1 MVADVAPG
9 GGVARREAL
18 LVGAAARW
26 REALLGSCA
35 GCGAA
40 EASDGWVRRGVGLA
54 VVAAGGGAG
63 AGVERAGSRRSRCG
77 GGGKGD
83 LARER
88 EGGIGRRGI
97 QLDTIAMAH
106 HPLVRH

>member
-1 MVADVAPG
+1 MAAVLLGASVGRGEVG
-9 GGVARREAL
+9 GHMLRGSATVVVLHPVRSSAAGWL
-18 LVGAAARW
+18 GAAA
-26 REALLGSCA
+26 AC
-35 GCGAA
+35 CP
-40 EASDGWVRRGVGLA
+40 VG
-54 VVAAGGGAG
+54 GGGAAVVGARGRGGSG
-63 AGVERAGSRRSRCG
+63 AGVEWVR
-77 GGGKGD
+77 GGKGD